1 MFSRASWYHYLNE
14 PSHKSLV
21 SWCVYLS
28 IAVAIVFNMVEVL
41 LVSVELENTG
51 QEIGSDIT
59 TRWTCLFT
67 GIFIVDYI
75 MRVWVAAEAP
85 EMHGATSL
93 KKRSTYIF
101 SPMGMIDLFSFLPS
115 LVLLLSPESV
125 SHDYSFL
132 KLLTA
137 VRILKLTR
145 YSASLSILATVYRE
159 NFSTLFAATIIM
171 VILSFTAA
179 AGIYVFERDIQSEA
193 FGSIP
198 KAMWWA
204 IVTLTTVG
212 YGDLVPVTLG
222 GKLFGAVIMIAGVGI
237 AAIPAGIFASSFVRL
252 IRERDRE
259 LRVSRKRK
267 KLSQGMKAS
276 IASID
281 LNSSERNEVE
291 FLIQEYGL
299 TLEQATSV
307 VDHYRD

>member
-1 MFSRASWYHYLNE
+1 MLSRAHWYHYLNE
-14 PSHKSLV
+14 PSHRSLI
-21 SWCVYLS
+21 SWSIYLL
-28 IAVAIVFNMVEVL
+28 IAFAIVFNMVEIL
-41 LVSVELENTG
+41 LVSVEHEETG
-51 QEIGSDIT
+51 GNIGPSQ
-59 TRWTCLFT
+59 LSYFFT
-67 GIFIVDYI
+67 GVFIADYCL
-75 MRVWVAAEAP
+75 RVWVAAEAP
-85 EMHGATSL
+85 DMHGKTIL
-93 KKRSTYIF
+93 RKRLSYVL
-101 SPMGMIDLFSFLPS
+101 SPMGMIDLFSFLPG
-115 LVLLLSPESV
+115 LIFLLAPESM
-125 SHDYSFL
+125 SHDYRFL
-132 KLLTA
+132 KLLTTI
-137 VRILKLTR
+137 RILKLTR

-159 NFSTLFAATIIM
+159 NFSTLFAATLIM

-179 AGIYVFERDIQSEA
+179 AGIYVFERGVQPEA

-212 YGDLVPVTLG
+212 YGDLVPITLG

-252 IRERDRE
+252 IRERDRD
-259 LRVSRKRK
+259 LRVARKRHK
-267 KLSQGMKAS
+267 ISKGMKES

-299 TLEQATSV
+299 TLEQATNV